1 MVTIDGE
8 EVPQHISYSSLTDY
22 LNCGWLYYLSR
33 VKQLKETPA
42 WWLYGGVAVHQATED
57 WYKDEWNI
65 NGR

>member
-1 MVTIDGE
+1 
-8 EVPQHISYSSLTDY
+8 
-22 LNCGWLYYLSR
+22 LYYLSR

-57 WYKDEWNI
+57 WDKDEWNK